1 VSLLGKDL
9 SLFCV
14 GDAFIARRIGVYDNQ
29 PDIKPLFKK
38 ISKAD
43 VSFINLEI
51 AIHNYEGYPIGEGK
65 SDAYGQAD
73 PIVADD
79 LRELGFDLCSQ
90 ANNHA
95 MDYSAGGLEATI
107 KNLDRVGLVHAG
119 AGKNLAEAREA
130 AYLDTPCGII
140 SLVSASTYN
149 LGVASY
155 ARKDVSGRP
164 GINPVRFSTLYHLKP
179 EQYTQF
185 LSILRH
191 IDVIR
196 ESDKEPVSVRFPNR
210 DTRFTKGNENKREL
224 VPNKSDLEGN
234 LKAVRDSR
242 KLSDWCLYSLHD
254 HHSGFR
260 APAGYRNLEL
270 PPNEVKDFAHKIIDS
285 GADVYIGHG
294 PHVLRGIEIYHDKP
308 IFYSLGNFVFQSTLI
323 RRQPGDLFDQW
334 ELTTDNS
341 TPELYEKREAPPAVF
356 FEDPAYWE
364 SVVAEVDFRDGKL
377 KEIRLIPIILDYDK
391 SKPLSEQRTHAG
403 VPRLANGEKAEN
415 IIKKI
420 SHLSKLYG
428 TIIESQDGIGI
439 ISNF

>member
-1 VSLLGKDL
+1 
-9 SLFCV
+9 
-14 GDAFIARRIGVYDNQ
+14 
-29 PDIKPLFKK
+29 
-38 ISKAD
+38 
-43 VSFINLEI
+43 
-51 AIHNYEGYPIGEGK
+51 
-65 SDAYGQAD
+65 
-73 PIVADD
+73 
-79 LRELGFDLCSQ
+79 
-90 ANNHA
+90 
-95 MDYSAGGLEATI
+95 
-107 KNLDRVGLVHAG
+107 
-119 AGKNLAEAREA
+119 
-130 AYLDTPCGII
+130 
-140 SLVSASTYN
+140 
-149 LGVASY
+149 
-155 ARKDVSGRP
+155 
-164 GINPVRFSTLYHLKP
+164 
-179 EQYTQF
+179 
-185 LSILRH
+185 
-191 IDVIR
+191 
-196 ESDKEPVSVRFPNR
+196 
-210 DTRFTKGNENKREL
+210 
-224 VPNKSDLEGN
+224 
-234 LKAVRDSR
+234 
-242 KLSDWCLYSLHD
+242 
-254 HHSGFR
+254 SGFR
-260 APAGYRNLEL
+260 APASYRNLEL